1 MRENLFDLTRAQRIL
16 ILTYIVGLIAQTITL
31 YILDP
36 DQFNMAWFVVY
47 FVLTILTTI
56 SYYKLFM
63 SNKI

>member
-1 MRENLFDLTRAQRIL
+1 MIEGFLTRAQRIL

-36 DQFNMAWFVVY
+36 ESFDMRWFILY
-47 FVLTILTTI
+47 FILTITTTI

-63 SNKI
+63 KNVTK

>member
-1 MRENLFDLTRAQRIL
+1 MTNLFFSLTRSQRIL

-36 DQFNMAWFVVY
+36 EQFNMSWFIAY
-47 FVLTILTTI
+47 FTLTIMTTI

-63 SNKI
+63 SS

>member
-1 MRENLFDLTRAQRIL
+1 MTNLFFSLTRSQRIL

-36 DQFNMAWFVVY
+36 EQFNMSGFIAY
-47 FVLTILTTI
+47 FTLTIMTTI

-63 SNKI
+63 SS